1 MFLGESEEDAT
12 IARRNWFCLSC
23 DRKLDKYQG
32 KLGHHLVNSQLKT
45 KTLQQDT
52 VGGGMVL
59 KSAKSKLDLPKVMS
73 TNIKKI

>member
-45 KTLQQDT
+45 KTL
-52 VGGGMVL
+52 
-59 KSAKSKLDLPKVMS
+59 
-73 TNIKKI
+73 